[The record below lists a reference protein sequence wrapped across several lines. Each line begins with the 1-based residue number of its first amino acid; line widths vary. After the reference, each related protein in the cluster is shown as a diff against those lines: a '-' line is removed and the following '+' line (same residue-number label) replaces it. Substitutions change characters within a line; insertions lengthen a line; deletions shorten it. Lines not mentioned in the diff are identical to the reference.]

1 MSVRRAN
8 RTVGSV
14 GSALWLD
21 EMRNGGSLS
30 YGSSSGLF
38 SQWPFNTGDTSTT
51 TTEESGDSAK
61 RNSYIVWIIAGT
73 VLLVLVVA
81 ILLIVFRKK

>member
-51 TTEESGDSAK
+51 EESGDSAK

-73 VLLVLVVA
+73 VVLVLVVA